1 MVADYPLQ
9 LLPPNN
15 ARIMATC
22 KWLLNN
28 CFYGDGFF
36 QDMVHSGINCYLTL
50 SLAQTLLRAGDSR
63 YQSLIRYMTELASPT
78 GHWPEAVHPFTNGGC
93 MGDGQHGWAAAEWVM
108 IMRHLFLREEG
119 EGLIIGSGL
128 FTDWLSQEG
137 ELAFGPSPT
146 PFGDLE
152 VRIEK
157 TAEALYL
164 TLNGEL
170 KKSPLFM
177 EAKIPGTR
185 PFAIKGTNRPYKLDH
200 LGNES
205 NF

>member
-1 MVADYPLQ
+1 
-9 LLPPNN
+9 
-15 ARIMATC
+15 
-22 KWLLNN
+22 
-28 CFYGDGFF
+28 
-36 QDMVHSGINCYLTL
+36 
-50 SLAQTLLRAGDSR
+50 
-63 YQSLIRYMTELASPT
+63 MTELASPT
-78 GHWPEAVHPFTNGGC
+78 GQWPEAVHPFTGGGC

-108 IMRHLFLREEG
+108 IIRHLFLREEG

-128 FTDWLSQEG
+128 FKDWLNQDG

-185 PFAIKGTNRPYKLDH
+185 PLAIKETNRPYKLDH
-200 LGNES
+200 LDNES